1 VLAGL
6 QKSVISRVVRNQRA
20 AQQIN
25 GREAET
31 ATLFGTSLVS
41 LTLRGGGFRP
51 RHLSRLKEIYIGVA
65 KDVDSRILKHAG
77 YYTGGA
83 KTIAH
88 WDFESNYIKRYVYPD
103 RFNSKNRASQ
113 TAHYLEDV
121 CNIPNGYEVFL
132 TCGI

>member
-1 VLAGL
+1 VGVKICIRIIDIRFIVLL
-6 QKSVISRVVRNQRA
+6 ITVY
-20 AQQIN
+20 
-25 GREAET
+25 
-31 ATLFGTSLVS
+31 
-41 LTLRGGGFRP
+41 
-51 RHLSRLKEIYIGVA
+51 KEIYIGVA

-88 WDFESNYIKRYVYPD
+88 WDFESDYIKRYVYPD